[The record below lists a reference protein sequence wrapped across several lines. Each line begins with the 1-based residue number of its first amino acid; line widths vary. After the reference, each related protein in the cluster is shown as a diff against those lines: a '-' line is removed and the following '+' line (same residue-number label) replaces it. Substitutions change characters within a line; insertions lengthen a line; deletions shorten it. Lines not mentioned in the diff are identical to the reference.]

1 VCLLDAACVEVG
13 AHEGL
18 LEVVLTSTLQSPQY
32 VSAVSRFDLVILVR
46 VSIHYLPLCAVP
58 VALVTV
64 PSENTVS
71 LPSAAYTFN
80 SADCGMTA
88 HRPMLAPGRNAPLI
102 RFLIL
107 ALYIL
112 FACLCRMLPHLSF
125 FQFCY

>member
-46 VSIHYLPLCAVP
+46 VSIHYLSLCLVP
-58 VALVTV
+58 VVLVTV

-71 LPSAAYTFN
+71 LPSAAYFN
-80 SADCGMTA
+80 SAHCGIMA

-112 FACLCRMLPHLSF
+112 FACLCRMLPHLSC
-125 FQFCY
+125 FQFCI

>member
-46 VSIHYLPLCAVP
+46 VSIHYLSLCLVP
-58 VALVTV
+58 VVLVTV

-71 LPSAAYTFN
+71 LPSAAYFN
-80 SADCGMTA
+80 DCGIMA

-112 FACLCRMLPHLSF
+112 FACLCRMLPHLSC
-125 FQFCY
+125 FQFCI